1 MNYKILDDMKTTNIK
16 KVNYSITSVLCTLFS
31 VLFIS
36 CSEQEIE
43 PVGLMK
49 DTPITIASAGV
60 AELTTRA
67 ITDDNKLEGITDGE
81 FVDMGVF
88 VTGGSADKYNATNM
102 HWQHDGDHWDCTKT
116 VLFEGASSQQKIYAY
131 YPYVDATTGSVT
143 VTASEQTDWLV
154 ATATDLTS
162 SVVNLTMTHALAKL
176 KLELSYGSEVAEEDR
191 TTRRV
196 DVWDMYRTGNLNI
209 ANNTWSELS
218 KTAYIVSMINNEAL
232 VIPMNNC
239 TSFPIVIT
247 MEDARVFKTT
257 INCPVIGT
265 DANGENIYGLAPGT
279 QYNIALQIGQDKVT
293 LGSITASPWGYAA
306 GGVLETE

>member
-1 MNYKILDDMKTTNIK
+1 MKTFNK
-16 KVNYSITSVLCTLFS
+16 MRNEKGEMRNCFFSSASLVLSAFCFLLS
-31 VLFIS
+31 S
-36 CSEQEIE
+36 CSQDEVFEQDS
-43 PVGLMK
+43 LK

-60 AELTTRA
+60 AELTTRV

-102 HWQHDGDHWDCTKT
+102 HWHHNGDHWDCTKT

-143 VTASEQTDWLV
+143 VTASEQKDWLV

-162 SVVNLTMTHALAKL
+162 SVVNLTMTHALTKL
-176 KLELSYGSEVAEEDR
+176 VLKPTFGTELTSQTITSVKVEG
-191 TTRRV
+191 
-196 DVWDMYRTGNLNI
+196 MYASGTLNVFD
-209 ANNTWSELS
+209 NTWSDLPEANTIL
-218 KTAYIVSMINNEAL
+218 AMANNELL
-232 VIPMNNC
+232 VIPMESC
-239 TSFPIVIT
+239 TSLPITIT

-257 INCPVIGT
+257 INLATV
-265 DANGENIYGLAPGT
+265 ENMLEAGV
-279 QYNIALQIGQDKVT
+279 QYNIKLQIGQDKVT

>member
-1 MNYKILDDMKTTNIK
+1 MKTKYFSIIAAALALVACDKNNDDFNID
-16 KVNYSITSVLCTLFS
+16 NT
-31 VLFIS
+31 
-36 CSEQEIE
+36 
-43 PVGLMK
+43 K

-60 AELTTRA
+60 AELTTRV

-102 HWQHDGDHWDCTKT
+102 HWHHNGDHWDCTRT

-131 YPYVDATTGSVT
+131 SPFFFDSTGSIAVN
-143 VTASEQTDWLV
+143 ASEQTDWLV

-162 SVVNLTMTHALAKL
+162 SVVNLTMTHALTKL
-176 KLELSYGSEVAEEDR
+176 VLKPTFGTELTSQTITSVKVEG
-191 TTRRV
+191 
-196 DVWDMYRTGNLNI
+196 MYASGTLNVSD
-209 ANNTWSELS
+209 NTWSDLPEANTIL
-218 KTAYIVSMINNEAL
+218 AMANNELL
-232 VIPMNNC
+232 VIPMESC
-239 TSFPIVIT
+239 TSLPITIT

-257 INCPVIGT
+257 INLATV
-265 DANGENIYGLAPGT
+265 ENMLEAGV

-293 LGSITASPWGYAA
+293 LGSITAIPWGYAA

>member
-1 MNYKILDDMKTTNIK
+1 MKTFNK
-16 KVNYSITSVLCTLFS
+16 MRNEKGEMRNCF
-31 VLFIS
+31 FIS
-36 CSEQEIE
+36 ASLVLSAFCFLLSSCSQDEVFEQDS
-43 PVGLMK
+43 LK

-60 AELTTRA
+60 AELTTRV

-102 HWQHDGDHWDCTKT
+102 HWHHNGDHWDCTKT

-143 VTASEQTDWLV
+143 VTASEQKDWLV

-162 SVVNLTMTHALAKL
+162 SVVNLTMTHALTKL
-176 KLELSYGSEVAEEDR
+176 VLKPTFGTELTSQTITSVKVEG
-191 TTRRV
+191 
-196 DVWDMYRTGNLNI
+196 MYASGTLNVSD
-209 ANNTWSELS
+209 NTWSDLPEANTIL
-218 KTAYIVSMINNEAL
+218 AMANNELL
-232 VIPMNNC
+232 VIPMESC
-239 TSFPIVIT
+239 TSLPITIT

-257 INCPVIGT
+257 INLATV
-265 DANGENIYGLAPGT
+265 ENMLEAGV
-279 QYNIALQIGQDKVT
+279 QYNIKLQIGQDKVT

>member
-1 MNYKILDDMKTTNIK
+1 MKTKYSAIAAVAIALVACDKNNDDFNID
-16 KVNYSITSVLCTLFS
+16 NT
-31 VLFIS
+31 
-36 CSEQEIE
+36 
-43 PVGLMK
+43 K

-60 AELTTRA
+60 TELTTRA
-67 ITDDNKLEGITDGE
+67 ITGGKLVGTSDGHAT
-81 FVDMGVF
+81 MSVF
-88 VTGGSADKYNATNM
+88 VTEGSEDKYNATNIK
-102 HWQHDGDHWDCTKT
+102 WEHDGMNWDSETD
-116 VLFEGASSQQKIYAY
+116 VLFEGRNSSQKIYACS
-131 YPYVDATTGSVT
+131 PYTTVTDNNIT
-143 VTASEQTDWLV
+143 VTATDQTDWLV

-162 SVVNLTMTHALAKL
+162 SVANLTMTHALTKL

-218 KTAYIVSMINNEAL
+218 KTAYIVSMTNNEAL
-232 VIPMNNC
+232 VIPMSNC
-239 TSFPIVIT
+239 TSFSIVIT

-257 INCPVIGT
+257 INCPLIGT

-279 QYNIALQIGQDKVT
+279 QYNISLQIGQDKVT
-293 LGSITASPWGYAA
+293 LGSIYAEPWVPST

>member
-43 PVGLMK
+43 SFDSMK
-49 DTPITIASAGV
+49 DAPISIASAGV
-60 AELTTRA
+60 AELTTRV
-67 ITDDNKLEGITDGE
+67 ITDDNKLEGIMNE
-81 FVDMGVF
+81 ESAHMGVF

-102 HWQHDGDHWDCTKT
+102 HWQHDGDHWDCTRT

-131 YPYVDATTGSVT
+131 SPFFFDSTGSIAVN
-143 VTASEQTDWLV
+143 ASEQTDWLV

-162 SVVNLTMTHALAKL
+162 SVVNLTMTHALTKL
-176 KLELSYGSEVAEEDR
+176 VLKPTFGTELTSQTITSVKVEG
-191 TTRRV
+191 
-196 DVWDMYRTGNLNI
+196 MYASGTLNVSD
-209 ANNTWSELS
+209 NTWSDLPEANTIL
-218 KTAYIVSMINNEAL
+218 AMANNELL
-232 VIPMNNC
+232 VIPMESC
-239 TSFPIVIT
+239 TSLPITIT

-257 INCPVIGT
+257 INLATV
-265 DANGENIYGLAPGT
+265 ENMLEAGV
-279 QYNIALQIGQDKVT
+279 QYNIKLQIGQDKVT
-293 LGSITASPWGYAA
+293 LGEITADPWGYAT

>member
-36 CSEQEIE
+36 CDQQEIE
-43 PVGLMK
+43 SFDSLK

-60 AELTTRA
+60 AELTTRV

-102 HWQHDGDHWDCTKT
+102 HWHHNGDHWDCTKT

-131 YPYVDATTGSVT
+131 SPFFFDSTGSIAVN
-143 VTASEQTDWLV
+143 ASEQTDWLV

-162 SVVNLTMTHALAKL
+162 SVVNLTMTHALTKL
-176 KLELSYGSEVAEEDR
+176 VLKPTFGTELTSQTITSVKVEG
-191 TTRRV
+191 
-196 DVWDMYRTGNLNI
+196 MYASGTLNVFD
-209 ANNTWSELS
+209 NTWSDLPEANTIL
-218 KTAYIVSMINNEAL
+218 AMANNELL
-232 VIPMNNC
+232 VIPMESC
-239 TSFPIVIT
+239 TSLPITIT
-247 MEDARVFKTT
+247 MDDARVFKTT
-257 INCPVIGT
+257 INLATV
-265 DANGENIYGLAPGT
+265 ENMLEAGV
-279 QYNIALQIGQDKVT
+279 QYNIKLQIGQDKVT

>member
-1 MNYKILDDMKTTNIK
+1 MKTFNK
-16 KVNYSITSVLCTLFS
+16 MRNEKGEMRNCFFSSASLVLSAFCFLLS
-31 VLFIS
+31 S
-36 CSEQEIE
+36 CSQDEVFEQDS
-43 PVGLMK
+43 LK

-60 AELTTRA
+60 AELTTRV

-102 HWQHDGDHWDCTKT
+102 HWHHNGDHWDCTKT

-143 VTASEQTDWLV
+143 VTASEQKDWLV

-162 SVVNLTMTHALAKL
+162 SVVNLTMTHALTKL
-176 KLELSYGSEVAEEDR
+176 VLKPTFGTELTSQTITSVKVEG
-191 TTRRV
+191 
-196 DVWDMYRTGNLNI
+196 MYASGTLNVSD
-209 ANNTWSELS
+209 NTWSDLPEANTIL
-218 KTAYIVSMINNEAL
+218 AMANNELL
-232 VIPMNNC
+232 VIPMASC
-239 TSFPIVIT
+239 TSLPITIT

-257 INCPVIGT
+257 INLATV
-265 DANGENIYGLAPGT
+265 ENMLEAGV
-279 QYNIALQIGQDKVT
+279 QYNIKLQIGQDKVT

>member
-43 PVGLMK
+43 SFDSTK

-60 AELTTRA
+60 AELTTRV

-116 VLFEGASSQQKIYAY
+116 VLFEGVSSTQKIYAY
-131 YPYVDATTGSVT
+131 SPFFFDSTGSIAVN
-143 VTASEQTDWLV
+143 ASEQTDWLV

-162 SVVNLTMTHALAKL
+162 SVVNLTMTHALTKL
-176 KLELSYGSEVAEEDR
+176 VLKPTFGTELTSQTITSVKVEG
-191 TTRRV
+191 
-196 DVWDMYRTGNLNI
+196 MYASGTLNVSD
-209 ANNTWSELS
+209 NTWSDLPEANTIL
-218 KTAYIVSMINNEAL
+218 AMANNELL
-232 VIPMNNC
+232 VIPMESC
-239 TSFPIVIT
+239 TSLPITIT

-257 INCPVIGT
+257 INLATV
-265 DANGENIYGLAPGT
+265 ENMLEAGV
-279 QYNIALQIGQDKVT
+279 QYNIKLQIGQDKVT
-293 LGSITASPWGYAA
+293 LGEITASPWGYAT

>member
-1 MNYKILDDMKTTNIK
+1 MKTFNK
-16 KVNYSITSVLCTLFS
+16 MRNEKGEMRNCF
-31 VLFIS
+31 FIS
-36 CSEQEIE
+36 ASLVLSAFCFLLSSCSQDEVFEQDS
-43 PVGLMK
+43 LK

-60 AELTTRA
+60 AELTTRV

-102 HWQHDGDHWDCTKT
+102 HWHHNGDHWDCTKT

-162 SVVNLTMTHALAKL
+162 SVVNLTMTHALTKL
-176 KLELSYGSEVAEEDR
+176 VLKPTFGTELTSQTITSVKVEG
-191 TTRRV
+191 
-196 DVWDMYRTGNLNI
+196 MYASGTLNVSD
-209 ANNTWSELS
+209 NTWSDLPEANTIL
-218 KTAYIVSMINNEAL
+218 AMANNELL
-232 VIPMNNC
+232 VIPMESC
-239 TSFPIVIT
+239 TSLPITIT

-257 INCPVIGT
+257 INLATV
-265 DANGENIYGLAPGT
+265 ENMLEAGV
-279 QYNIALQIGQDKVT
+279 QYNINLQIGQDKVT

>member
-36 CSEQEIE
+36 CDQQEIE
-43 PVGLMK
+43 SFDSLK

-60 AELTTRA
+60 AELTTRV
-67 ITDDNKLEGITDGE
+67 ITDDNKLEGIMNE
-81 FVDMGVF
+81 ESAHMGVF

-131 YPYVDATTGSVT
+131 SPFFFDSTGSIAVN
-143 VTASEQTDWLV
+143 ASEQTDWLV

-162 SVVNLTMTHALAKL
+162 SVVNLTMTHALTKL
-176 KLELSYGSEVAEEDR
+176 VLKPTFGTELTSQTITSVEVGG
-191 TTRRV
+191 
-196 DVWDMYRTGNLNI
+196 MYASGTLNVSD
-209 ANNTWSELS
+209 NTWSDLPEANTIL
-218 KTAYIVSMINNEAL
+218 AMANNELL
-232 VIPMNNC
+232 VIPMESC
-239 TSFPIVIT
+239 TSLPITIT

-257 INCPVIGT
+257 IN
-265 DANGENIYGLAPGT
+265 LATVGNKLEAGT
-279 QYNIALQIGQDKVT
+279 QYNIALQVGQDKVT
-293 LGSITASPWGYAA
+293 LGSIIASPWGYAT